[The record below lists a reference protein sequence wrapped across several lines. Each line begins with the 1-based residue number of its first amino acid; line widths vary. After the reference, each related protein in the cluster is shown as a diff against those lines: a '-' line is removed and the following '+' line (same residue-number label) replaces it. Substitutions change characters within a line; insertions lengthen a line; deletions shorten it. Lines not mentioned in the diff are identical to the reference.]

1 MSVSEY
7 SFEKIQQLYADIRA
21 VVSGLLIDVREDDI
35 KMALRSAYIANRAA
49 LACTHSEVVTI
60 EPMEEPEGINLN
72 ADMVQV
78 FEDIGLL
85 LYNCVSNSGRDFMPQ
100 RDKDV
105 LESISK
111 AIAWH
116 MVRQGVEVRV

>member
-1 MSVSEY
+1 
-7 SFEKIQQLYADIRA
+7 
-21 VVSGLLIDVREDDI
+21 
-35 KMALRSAYIANRAA
+35 
-49 LACTHSEVVTI
+49 
-60 EPMEEPEGINLN
+60 MEEPEGINVH

-85 LYNCVSNSGRDFMPQ
+85 LYNCVSNCGRDFMPQ

-105 LESISK
+105 LESVSK